1 MLFWR
6 YPPPSSRSGDTAI
19 DRAAGRKKKLFAMR
33 KGGTGREVFATYESI
48 FACVKL
54 LGCGEP
60 SPRRDVTSGGAE
72 RTRLREP
79 LGCGSRQLCQ
89 CRRKT
94 DATTPVPVDVVEEMR
109 PVAAEV
115 VDDVKPVRLAVV
127 DDAKPVRLEVVDDAK
142 PATPD
147 VVDETSLVRVDA
159 VEGVKPPPPPASA
172 TGATPVGESV
182 VKNRWNGPP
191 SPGGSALGI
200 GGGDQTTR
208 LLSLARANSASGIAS
223 IATDAA
229 GISRLLTSGT
239 QKSDAA
245 TGSDAL
251 DGFGTLGRS
260 DAVRVGRGA
269 VEAVAGLLAGASCRY
284 GEKTSYGE
292 SDSLGPTSSIGPC

>member
-1 MLFWR
+1 VR
-6 YPPPSSRSGDTAI
+6 
-19 DRAAGRKKKLFAMR
+19 
-33 KGGTGREVFATYESI
+33 FATAVANRSSLGEERPNLPDLTGAQRCAG
-48 FACVKL
+48 FALV
-54 LGCGEP
+54 
-60 SPRRDVTSGGAE
+60 
-72 RTRLREP
+72 
-79 LGCGSRQLCQ
+79 Q

-94 DATTPVPVDVVEEMR
+94 DVTSPVAVDVVEEMR
-109 PVAAEV
+109 PVAVEV
-115 VDDVKPVRLAVV
+115 VDDVKPVRL

-159 VEGVKPPPPPASA
+159 VEGVKPPPPASA

-260 DAVRVGRGA
+260 DAVRVGRVA
-269 VEAVAGLLAGASCRY
+269 VEAVAGLRAGASCRY